1 MVGRCLKMLVGRLK
15 GVVGDLF
22 SCKAKGFSV
31 WVDLGLCDVNWIR
44 FLSGGTKD
52 NILGN
57 E

>member
-22 SCKAKGFSV
+22 SCKAKGFSMCV
-31 WVDLGLCDVNWIR
+31 NLGLCDVNWIR

-52 NILGN
+52 NILRS